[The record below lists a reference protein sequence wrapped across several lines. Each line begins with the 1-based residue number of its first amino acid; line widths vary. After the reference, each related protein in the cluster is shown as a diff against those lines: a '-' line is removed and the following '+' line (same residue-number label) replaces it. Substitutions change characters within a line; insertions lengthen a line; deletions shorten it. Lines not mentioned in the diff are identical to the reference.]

1 MDSNEKAKRALYFYG
16 IDKQIEVNNSE
27 LDYKYLTKAE
37 KGAVRLIL
45 KYMELLQSMGKEV
58 SNG

>member
-1 MDSNEKAKRALYFYG
+1 MDSNEKAKRALYFQG
-16 IDKQIEVNNSE
+16 IDKQLEVKHSE
-27 LDYKYLTKAE
+27 LDHSFLTKAE
-37 KGAVRLIL
+37 KGAVRLVI